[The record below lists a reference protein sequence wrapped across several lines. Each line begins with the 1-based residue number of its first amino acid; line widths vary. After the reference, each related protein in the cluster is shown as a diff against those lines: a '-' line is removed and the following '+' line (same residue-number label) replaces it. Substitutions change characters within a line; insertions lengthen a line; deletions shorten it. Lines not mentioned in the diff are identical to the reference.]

1 MLYMF
6 YTIDSIIQ
14 GLLNTKVYE
23 MSYWWYPEYLSNK
36 SFINLM
42 SVYAAPPTAVDDTI
56 SPQHAKE
63 SYSQFTAS
71 NYTPDNIDINR
82 HPVHVG

>member
-1 MLYMF
+1 
-6 YTIDSIIQ
+6 
-14 GLLNTKVYE
+14 
-23 MSYWWYPEYLSNK
+23 
-36 SFINLM
+36 M